1 MDSTEFLRHAVA
13 RSGKSARQV
22 SRDIGRSGTFISTT
36 LGKGSD
42 LSLPTLAA
50 VAEATGYTI
59 YAEGNGERIELG

>member
-13 RSGKSARQV
+13 MSGKSARQV
-22 SRDIGRSGTFISTT
+22 SRDIGRADTFVSST

-42 LSLPTLAA
+42 LGLKTLTA
-50 VAEATGYTI
+50 VADATGYKL